1 MYVFS
6 LIYIYIDIESFPFFP
21 CYFHLPSTLSYVF
34 SRGSPLSAGCRS
46 SRRKTL
52 TWKLSYDVWRN
63 VPWQRHPRYAN
74 HIFISNAFSYVL
86 SFYLFNIPYPLYY
99 IYAIFK
105 IKVKVM
111 AYILHIY
118 MCRNSNGVNVCLCVF
133 WNVFVLSLSM
143 FATAPIFLETHVVE
157 SPRPSR
163 SGAEHQWWQDWGGE
177 QPAAFPPWPHP
188 CQ

>member
-1 MYVFS
+1 M
-6 LIYIYIDIESFPFFP
+6 FF
-21 CYFHLPSTLSYVF
+21 LEE
-34 SRGSPLSAGCRS
+34 
-46 SRRKTL
+46 
-52 TWKLSYDVWRN
+52 
-63 VPWQRHPRYAN
+63 VPWVQVADPRGGKRWLENSATTFGGTCLGKGTQDMPTTYLYRMRSVMFY
-74 HIFISNAFSYVL
+74 HFIFLIFL
-86 SFYLFNIPYPLYY
+86 IRIYY